1 MPAFSLWND
10 EGLLLFSAM
19 DLDPQWRGRQR
30 PAGTYVCRA
39 EIPGNLLSEGTMS
52 INTALWE
59 WEPRRRIEYHE
70 KDVVAFQVLDSLE
83 GDSAR
88 GDFIGE
94 LRGAIR
100 PMLEWST
107 EWRADGDATLPTKLE
122 STGS

>member
-1 MPAFSLWND
+1 MEEEEEREVLEVVMVIVKKGA
-10 EGLLLFSAM
+10 
-19 DLDPQWRGRQR
+19 
-30 PAGTYVCRA
+30 
-39 EIPGNLLSEGTMS
+39 MS

-88 GDFIGE
+88 GEFIGE

-100 PMLEWST
+100 PKLDWQT
-107 EWRADGDATLPTKLE
+107 EWQAPEGSAAPAAKLE

>member
-1 MPAFSLWND
+1 
-10 EGLLLFSAM
+10 M

-100 PMLEWST
+100 PMLDWRT